1 MRTGTKVFLV
11 IFVLI
16 LAGAA
21 VIGIDVYLSYKAFQD
36 NPGAFSMTTP
46 TIVLASDNSSVDV
59 TATITTPKLGY
70 MPKSARIDIIL
81 MNGTEVF
88 GDPLQVT
95 VKLGTSQEVNFTI
108 VFEIDIIAYI
118 TDGNSIALVAELTA
132 TPIYIGIPLN
142 FLQQELDDIL
152 INLP

>member
-11 IFVLI
+11 IFLLI
-16 LAGAA
+16 LAGGV
-21 VIGIDVYLSYKAFQD
+21 VIGVDVYLSWKTFND
-36 NPGAFSMTTP
+36 NPGAFSYSTP
-46 TIVLASDNSSVDV
+46 VFALAPDNSSVDV
-59 TATITTPKLGY
+59 TTTITTPTLGY
-70 MPKSARIDIIL
+70 IPKSARIDIII

-95 VKLGTSQEVNFTI
+95 VKLGTSQVINFTVI
-108 VFEIDIIAYI
+108 FEMDIIVYI
-118 TDGNSIALVAELTA
+118 TDGNSIALIAEISA

-142 FLQQELDDIL
+142 FLMQELGDIP